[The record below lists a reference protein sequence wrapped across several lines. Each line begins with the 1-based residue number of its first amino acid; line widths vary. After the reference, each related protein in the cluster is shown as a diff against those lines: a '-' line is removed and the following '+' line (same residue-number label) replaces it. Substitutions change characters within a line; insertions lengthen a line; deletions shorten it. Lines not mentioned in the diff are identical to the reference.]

1 MNEETQKQTL
11 KDMLVDELGLD
22 ELNEVKL
29 VNAVD
34 RIGKMI
40 MQTAVIRAMG
50 EMRDSDV
57 AEFDSMMGVDAKPE
71 NIMIFLRA
79 KGVDIDSIIRE
90 EIAIFKA
97 GQEEKGVSGI
107 TPESKFGDSE

>member
-1 MNEETQKQTL
+1 MENQTEKKSL
-11 KDMLVDELGLD
+11 KDMLVEELELD

-40 MQTAVIRAMG
+40 MQTSIIRAMG

-57 AEFDSMMGVDAKPE
+57 AEFDSMMNVDAKPE
-71 NIMIFLRA
+71 NVMIFLRS
-79 KGVDIDSIIRE
+79 KGVDIDSIIRD
-90 EIAIFKA
+90 EIEIFKTGGEA
-97 GQEEKGVSGI
+97 NEILG
-107 TPESKFGDSE
+107 ESVE